1 MELQSHEWI
10 YRLIVATIILM
21 GCGTSGLFERAGEQV
36 IKPLEDYQEPITRD
50 LAQMLYP
57 GFVQVR
63 EEVTAW
69 YADQSLQFVQN
80 SLQVLRV
87 LGDAGYP
94 SGYYLRMELVVSRRL
109 DGEATFVREAER
121 IGGNYFAPL
130 LIALSGD
137 WDRMFSAEITGAIV
151 VLHWRSESSN
161 QLTCVFDNQ
170 EIQSYLNGGITLQE
184 LVDKAWIEGRQDNE
198 ELGRIEL
205 NTLRR
210 EAAFL
215 NIG

>member
-1 MELQSHEWI
+1 MKQQENSWI
-10 YRLIVATIILM
+10 PRLLIALTILM
-21 GCGTSGLFERAGEQV
+21 GCGTSGLFERTGVQV
-36 IKPLEDYQEPITRD
+36 IKPLEEYQEPITRD

-63 EEVTAW
+63 EDVEAW
-69 YADQSLQFVQN
+69 YAEQSLQFVQDG
-80 SLQVLRV
+80 LQVLRDS
-87 LGDAGYP
+87 GDAGYP
-94 SGYYLRMELVVSRRL
+94 PGYYIRMELSVTRRL
-109 DGEATFVREAER
+109 DSEMNFVREAER

-137 WDRMFSAEITGAIV
+137 WERLFSNEISGTV
-151 VLHWRSESSN
+151 MVLHWGSESSN

-184 LVDKAWIEGRQDNE
+184 LVDKAWIEGRRDNE

-210 EAAFL
+210 EPA
-215 NIG
+215 